1 MKRLLCVLLAC
12 VCTSTW
18 QQLHA
23 SDPLD
28 QWHLRSPVPTPNPI
42 RDIAYGNG
50 LWVAVGD
57 SGTVLTSADNEQSW
71 ALQDAGVTNNRT
83 HFSGIVFAN
92 NQYVAVGSPG
102 LSATSPNGTNWTLR
116 ALGAR
121 PDPWNVVTHGNGRYI
136 AGGISTTNIAV
147 SPDGTNW
154 TLLSCGL
161 SGSVNDIVFTQG
173 LFVAVG
179 TQLGFTP
186 GFIVTSPDGTN
197 WTARVTNHSVGF
209 GGVAYGN
216 GQFVAVGNTAT
227 ALSPDGVNWTLL
239 ADAAAPARLG
249 VAYGN
254 GLFTAVGA
262 SAPNFVSGISY
273 TSTNGSNWVFTSMP
287 PLEVVRFANG
297 RFAAVGAPTP
307 ANIALSGSIYFAT
320 NGVNWNYVNN
330 GFGGAFATGDA
341 RWRDLVF
348 GNGQFGL
355 IENDFTVRLTTN
367 FLNFTAPYEG
377 NGLRALAFGNGRFV
391 VARESFGVTVFAS
404 SANNWQQ
411 SGYAEGLLNALTFG
425 SSLWVG
431 VGQNGFIATS
441 ANAEHWSSVTSPTSQ
456 NLLGVAHGGGAYVTV
471 GAGGT
476 VARSTDGSTWTVQ
489 SLGAA
494 NELRAVTYAAGQF
507 VAVGYAG
514 RIFTSPDGTTW
525 TARISGTLLS
535 LNAVSYCLG
544 RFVAVGDGGLGLNS
558 ADGVTWAKAA
568 MVLDLN
574 LRSLASSEIEAVAIG
589 DTGAIQTSS
598 DGLVWQ
604 ARTGTGWPAIWDVA
618 YDGSQFVAATDGGF
632 ARSVS
637 GRTWVT
643 GAAGGSFYGLL
654 AANGLLIGAGSG
666 QTLNHSLIAVST
678 NRGQSWTEL
687 QLGTLGWLAS
697 VAFGNGLYVAV
708 GNAPFSSSPAPIF
721 TSTDGFTWTPRDSGV
736 TGVNLQNVAFGNG
749 LFVATTAGSTQV
761 LTSPNGIAWT
771 DRETGVPG
779 EFEAISFIGG
789 QFVAAK
795 TRIATSPDGITWTDR
810 GGSGAALY
818 DVQSALGNYVA
829 VGKDGV
835 ILTSTNLLS
844 WMPRFVGTL
853 QEINAVAYGS
863 DSFIAVGRGG
873 LIAQSDFLTNTPVTL
888 VTPPAPVTALA
899 GNNASFSVSVTGR
912 APFSYQWFKN
922 GALISGARAS
932 TLTLSNVTSADAGN
946 YHVVVNNDT
955 TSATSPAA
963 MLTVQPVNVGVH
975 PPEVYL
981 FVNTSGAFNAAVS
994 GATPLGYQWR
1004 RGDTPLAGA
1013 TNATLVINNAQTD
1026 DSGEY
1031 SVWVTFAAGQLP
1043 STNAGLLS
1051 VISSLEEISL
1061 YLDPAYVDAP
1071 IGSTVE
1077 IAAIVAGPAP
1087 SRYQWLKNG
1096 EPMPG
1101 VTNATLAL
1109 TNVQPADTAE
1119 YTYYV
1124 VYPLGTLTNEFNPAF
1139 VNVFHAEPPVITGS
1153 RLTAPGTMQI
1163 SFTGLSDRSYQLDYT
1178 TSLAPPVV
1186 WDFVE
1191 STALTGT
1198 AGAFQVS
1205 IPLFG
1210 VESQAYFRIR
1220 ILPP

>member
-161 SGSVNDIVFTQG
+161 SGSVNDIVFAQG

-179 TQLGFTP
+179 AQLGFTP

-197 WTARVTNHSVGF
+197 WTARVTNHTVGF

-216 GQFVAVGNTAT
+216 GRFVAVGNTAT

-456 NLLGVAHGGGAYVTV
+456 HLLGVAHGGGAYVTV

-544 RFVAVGDGGLGLNS
+544 RFVAVGDGGLALSS
-558 ADGVTWAKAA
+558 ADGVTWTKAYPLLEG
-568 MVLDLN
+568 VL
-574 LRSLASSEIEAVAIG
+574 RGVAASPTQAVAVG
-589 DTGAIQTSS
+589 DQSNLQTSANALTWKAGS
-598 DGLVWQ
+598 GMG
-604 ARTGTGWPAIWDVA
+604 AGNIWRVI
-618 YDGSQFVAATDGGF
+618 YHNGRFVAAMDGGVGFSDSGRIWRAKGIGGVAYSVIGQGSLLLAVGSGNSASQPAVFRSTDGGDNWS
-632 ARSVS
+632 RTIPPGS
-637 GRTWVT
+637 GYLAGVAYGNGVYVALGQF
-643 GAAGGSFYGLL
+643 GAAFSSID
-654 AANGLLIGAGSG
+654 AIHWTARTSG
-666 QTLNHSLIAVST
+666 TSSAIYD
-678 NRGQSWTEL
+678 
-687 QLGTLGWLAS
+687 
-697 VAFGNGLYVAV
+697 VAFGN
-708 GNAPFSSSPAPIF
+708 
-721 TSTDGFTWTPRDSGV
+721 
-736 TGVNLQNVAFGNG
+736 NV
-749 LFVATTAGSTQV
+749 FVATIAGSTSV
-761 LTSPNGIAWT
+761 LVSPNGTNWT
-771 DRETGVPG
+771 LQATGLSGTYDSIVFRDG
-779 EFEAISFIGG
+779 LFH
-789 QFVAAK
+789 AAG
-795 TRIATSPDGITWTDR
+795 TRIATSPDGIAWTDH
-810 GGSGAALY
+810 GAP
-818 DVQSALGNYVA
+818 SALLIGVEKALGKYVA
-829 VGKDGV
+829 YGTGGTL
-835 ILTSTNLLS
+835 LTSTNLTNWVTIQS
-844 WMPRFVGTL
+844 GTL
-853 QEINAVAYGS
+853 QEFKSAAFGS
-863 DSFIAVGRGG
+863 DTFVIVGRGG
-873 LIAQSDFLTNTPVTL
+873 VIYQCDYLANTPINI
-888 VTPPAPVTALA
+888 VTPPAPVTVLA
-899 GNNASFSVSVTGR
+899 GNNASFTVSVTGR

-1071 IGSTVE
+1071 IGSMVE
-1077 IAAIVAGPAP
+1077 IAAIVAGPVP
-1087 SRYQWLKNG
+1087 LSYQWLKNG

-1101 VTNATLAL
+1101 ITNATLAL
-1109 TNVQPADTAE
+1109 TNVQPANTAE

-1124 VYPLGTLTNEFNPAF
+1124 VYPLGTLTNEFNLAF

-1153 RLTAPGTMQI
+1153 RLTASGTMQI

-1191 STALTGT
+1191 SIALTGT